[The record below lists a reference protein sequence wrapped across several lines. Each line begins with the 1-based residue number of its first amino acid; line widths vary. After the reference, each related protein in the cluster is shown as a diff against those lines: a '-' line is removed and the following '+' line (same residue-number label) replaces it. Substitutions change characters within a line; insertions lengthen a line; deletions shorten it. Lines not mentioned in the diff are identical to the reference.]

1 MMVVSDS
8 GPLIALARIG
18 KTELLHRIYGEIIVP
33 VAVRDEIIRP
43 DKKRPGS
50 VSFAEAEWLRVEPI
64 SGRST
69 LRLLHDNLDLGEREA
84 IALALEREAGV
95 LLIDEALGRRVA
107 NSHGLTITGT
117 LGVLLLAKEEG
128 LVEEVAPII
137 DRLVDTG
144 FRIGDALYQSILEQA
159 GEA

>member
-1 MMVVSDS
+1 MTVVSDS

-18 KTELLHRIYGEIIVP
+18 ALNLLPGVYGDIVIP
-33 VAVRDEIIRP
+33 VAVRDEIMNP
-43 DKKRPGS
+43 DRKRTGT
-50 VSFAEAEWLRVEPI
+50 VSFANADWLRTEPV
-64 SGRST
+64 SEQST
-69 LRLLHDNLDLGEREA
+69 LRLLHDNLDSGEREA

-107 NSHGLTITGT
+107 GSHGLTITGT

-128 LVEEVAPII
+128 LIDEVAPVV
-137 DRLVDTG
+137 DRMVSTG